1 MMQKRVIIE
10 GSFYA
15 ICLFLVKI
23 EIMKEKGFTLIYKD
37 AFLRLFKFLYQ
48 PKREWKVVENEVFNR
63 DLFLINYILPILG
76 LFSIILFLVGAFS
89 ADTFSVNMGLK
100 QAVSFF
106 AAYFG
111 VYYFLLFLL
120 DGYLSKQEVADSNAL
135 SSYLIGYSILITSIF
150 GLIAA
155 IHPLLVGVLI
165 LSLFGAMVFVVG
177 LNQLLNVS
185 NQKKIVLALSF
196 SFLLLTLPPALYQLL
211 AKISTL

>member
-1 MMQKRVIIE
+1 MSYDLILRQALKLHDE
-10 GSFYA
+10 G
-15 ICLFLVKI
+15 
-23 EIMKEKGFTLIYKD
+23 
-37 AFLRLFKFLYQ
+37 RLDEAERLYRQ
-48 PKREWKVVENEVFNR
+48 ILETAPDHPVVLN
-63 DLFLINYILPILG
+63 LLG
-76 LFSIILFLVGAFS
+76 LVAQSK
-89 ADTFSVNMGLK
+89 GLHE

-120 DGYLSKQEVADSNAL
+120 DGCLSKQEVADSNAL

-211 AKISTL
+211 ARISTL